1 MMMTRDG
8 GWSFEQFLFLGG
20 KNICF
25 GFLVSLRCVVVIN
38 EDRFWERGRFFAK
51 NKPPLFQFI
60 SHRFPPPQKGEKR
73 EVVIKLSLIYSLAL
87 ESSSR
92 VFVLFLPSATAHT
105 TIVTYIR
112 SFIFLQ
118 TKTTRTT
125 RIKKQRSKNLRYIRR
140 NHNQLL
146 EMSKGCGFHLGVT
159 NNIIRVEKYQN
170 RWYDKSVPHG
180 EVFRITKEKK
190 WIYTSFIGNVY
201 RYKVDPCKASL
212 RRIIHWPKMSSS
224 CPSPWLRFLHAS

>member
-1 MMMTRDG
+1 MKTDSEKG
-8 GWSFEQFLFLGG
+8 GDSSQRT
-20 KNICF
+20 N
-25 GFLVSLRCVVVIN
+25 
-38 EDRFWERGRFFAK
+38 
-51 NKPPLFQFI
+51 PLFSNLF
-60 SHRFPPPQKGEKR
+60 HTAFPPQKGEKR

-170 RWYDKSVPHG
+170 R
-180 EVFRITKEKK
+180 
-190 WIYTSFIGNVY
+190 
-201 RYKVDPCKASL
+201 
-212 RRIIHWPKMSSS
+212 
-224 CPSPWLRFLHAS
+224 